1 MNLKI
6 SFRKPARF
14 TCERSRGLNSLESK
28 DFLGVE
34 KPVKVRL
41 GLCESKGERL
51 LPFVAKISAKIQ
63 CQDFRSGGYSWE
75 AHNHG
80 EGQRLKMKI
89 RSPSLWHLIAATM
102 VCSLAGTAQA
112 SLGDRL
118 PEFRE
123 CVKVSLS
130 GPKRPLQ
137 EGSTHSPAPQVCKE
151 ANCEN
156 DPTPIRMQSFVNFK

>member
-1 MNLKI
+1 MRVPLVVLVPRLTESLTPDMDILLKGTA
-6 SFRKPARF
+6 P
-14 TCERSRGLNSLESK
+14 L
-28 DFLGVE
+28 
-34 KPVKVRL
+34 
-41 GLCESKGERL
+41 
-51 LPFVAKISAKIQ
+51 VAKISAKT
-63 CQDFRSGGYSWE
+63 SGAEDPRGK
-75 AHNHG
+75 HTIHG

-89 RSPSLWHLIAATM
+89 RSPSLWHLIAATV

-123 CVKVSLS
+123 CVKVSLQF
-130 GPKRPLQ
+130 KRPLQ

-156 DPTPIRMQSFVNFK
+156 DPTPIRMQSFINFK